1 MNKILLA
8 VRNSILVLV
17 AMLVL
22 LPIGTA
28 MAGGDFDREALIK
41 GARAEGKLVWYTGAP
56 EGLVVKALKAFSKK
70 YPFIDVS
77 EWTRNSAGRLQAQLE
92 SEVAAGLF
100 KADVFQSGD
109 VGQFLAMNDEDWFAK
124 FYTPEQDAY
133 SDGIKNPGMWTGW
146 RLTALLLGY
155 NPQTLKGDKAPTSW
169 NALRD
174 PAFKGKVAFQ
184 DGTTGTQHVEWYVL
198 RKIMG
203 DDFWDDV
210 ARNNPSAYPGPPQT
224 IEAVLRNEMLIA
236 GMAYS
241 YHIAS
246 YQVKQGAPFKGVY
259 PAEGIP
265 IAVQPIAV
273 MKTAPHPNAAR
284 LFVDWALSREGQKVV
299 VEGIGDYS
307 GRPDAPT
314 PAGNPPYSEI
324 NSIPPDSFRS
334 LINTKKEF
342 IEAWKKI
349 TGS

>member
-1 MNKILLA
+1 M
-8 VRNSILVLV
+8 
-17 AMLVL
+17 
-22 LPIGTA
+22 
-28 MAGGDFDREALIK
+28 
-41 GARAEGKLVWYTGAP
+41 
-56 EGLVVKALKAFSKK
+56 
-70 YPFIDVS
+70 
-77 EWTRNSAGRLQAQLE
+77 
-92 SEVAAGLF
+92 AAGIYN
-100 KADVFQSGD
+100 ADVFQSGD
-109 VGQFLAMNDEDWFAK
+109 VGQFLAMNDENWFAE
-124 FYTPEQDAY
+124 FYTPEQDVY
-133 SDGIKNPGMWTGW
+133 SDGLKNPGMWTAW

-155 NPQTLKGDKAPTSW
+155 NPQTLGADKAPTSW

-203 DDFWDDV
+203 ADFWDDV
-210 ARNNPSAYPGPPQT
+210 ARNEPSAYTGPPQT

-246 YQVKQGAPFKGVY
+246 YQVAQGAPFKGVY

-284 LFVDWALSREGQKVV
+284 LFVDWALSIEGQKVV

-314 PAGNPPYSEI
+314 PAGNPPFSEI
-324 NSIPPDSFRS
+324 NSIPPDSFRDF
-334 LINTKKEF
+334 INTKKEF
-342 IEAWKKI
+342 IEAWKEI

>member
-1 MNKILLA
+1 MGKILFVAPKRIL
-8 VRNSILVLV
+8 ILVALLV
-17 AMLVL
+17 W
-22 LPIGTA
+22 LPIGTT
-28 MAGGDFDREALIK
+28 MAFDRDALISA
-41 GARAEGKLVWYTGAP
+41 ARAEGKLVWYTGAP
-56 EGLVVKALKAFSKK
+56 ESLVVKSLKAFSAK
-70 YPFIDVS
+70 YPFLDVS

-92 SEVAAGLF
+92 SEVAAGIYR
-100 KADVFQSGD
+100 ADVFQSGD
-109 VGQFLAMNDEDWFAK
+109 VGQFLAMNDEKWFAK
-124 FYTPEQDAY
+124 FYTPEQDVY
-133 SDGIKNPGMWTGW
+133 SDGLKNPGMWTAW

-155 NPQTLKGDKAPTSW
+155 NPQTLSGDKAPTSW

-174 PAFKGKVAFQ
+174 PTFKGKVAFQ

-203 DDFWDDV
+203 NDFWDDV
-210 ARNNPSAYPGPPQT
+210 ARNNPSAYSGPPQT
-224 IEAVLRNEMLIA
+224 IEAVLRNEMMIA

-273 MKTAPHPNAAR
+273 MRTAPHPNAAR
-284 LFVDWALSREGQKVV
+284 LFVDWALSLEGQKVV

-314 PAGNPPYSEI
+314 PAGNPPFSQI

-334 LINTKKEF
+334 FINTKKEF
-342 IEAWKKI
+342 IKEWKSV